1 MSKLLLFITIGI
13 YNMKFIIKE
22 WDNNTISLMTEAGN
36 VLGYFPSIHSALTTC
51 EEWYLTNNKE
61 PKHEIK
67 IQGRPLTP
75 QSKPFSRGIF
85 NSTSI

>member
-1 MSKLLLFITIGI
+1 
-13 YNMKFIIKE
+13 MKFIIKE

-51 EEWYLTNNKE
+51 EEWYLWNNKE

-67 IQGRPLTP
+67 VQTSRMPS
-75 QSKPFSRGIF
+75 QSTHYS
-85 NSTSI
+85 NAQLV